1 MNTAIVFLTKEVQ
14 VETKAF
20 AKKLSQHFDV
30 FIFDDTNI
38 EDKGIGVLSKRD
50 GNVETI
56 KVSDNYCKDEG
67 YYGTNI
73 VGQTHIAKEV
83 LAIDKF
89 LFEFCEHRYE
99 YKHVWVFEDDV
110 FIPSVE
116 TIINLNKKYRK
127 YDLVTPNNFEK
138 NDKILDWHWKH
149 VFDKTEPPY
158 FYSMVCGMKVSRKM
172 LNQIRAYVKA
182 NKRLF
187 YLEVMFNTLANHAK
201 LKVRDAFELK
211 SVCWIGHWAADEFML
226 LPNNVFHPLK
236 NLNEYEI
243 YRKEIEVLKKSNYI
257 PTNRLPHFIKNL
269 MP

>member
-14 VETKAF
+14 PETKEF
-20 AKKLSQHFDV
+20 AKKLAVHFDV

-50 GNVETI
+50 KNVETI
-56 KVSDNYCKDEG
+56 KISDKYCKEEG

-73 VGQTHIAKEV
+73 LGQTHIAKEV

-89 LFEFCEHRYE
+89 LFEFCENRLG
-99 YKHVWVFEDDV
+99 YKHIWVFEDDV

-116 TIINLNKKYRK
+116 TIINLNKKYRR

-149 VFDKTEPPY
+149 IFESIEPPY

-172 LNQIRAYVKA
+172 LNQVRLYAKKH
-182 NKRLF
+182 KRLF
-187 YLEVMFNTLANHAK
+187 YLEAMFNTLAAHSK
-201 LKVRDAFELK
+201 LNVRDAFELK
-211 SVCWIGHWAADEFML
+211 SVVWKGSWTANEFLL

-236 NLNEYEI
+236 KTDEYEAHRNAI
-243 YRKEIEVLKKSNYI
+243 KVLTKMNFK
-257 PTNRLPHFIKNL
+257 PTNNLPNFIKDL
-269 MP
+269 M